1 MHWFP
6 RVVVLIL
13 LASFVSRFDNS
24 IESTLLI
31 VKPDATSR
39 SLQSVIYKMLESRL
53 GIRMDRELTVSEVS
67 FETLQAHY
75 HEHRNRSFFPDLIR
89 FMQSGTLAVSIWSG
103 PEGTV
108 EAVRSLVGSTDPQY
122 ASEGTI
128 RKLFG
133 QSKQMNTVHASDSV
147 ASANREI
154 RIWFGTP

>member
-1 MHWFP
+1 MHWLP

-13 LASFVSRFDNS
+13 LASFVSRLDNT

-31 VKPDATSR
+31 IKPDATSR
-39 SLQSVIYKMLESRL
+39 SLQTVIYSMLESRL

-67 FETLQAHY
+67 LETLQAHY
-75 HEHRNRSFFPDLIR
+75 HEHRNRSFFPELIG
-89 FMQSGTLAVSIWSG
+89 FMRSGTLAVSIWSG
-103 PEGTV
+103 PAGTV